1 MELAQYAAIARSYL
15 RELQVNVEDSFE
27 IRIADETN
35 MLQFLSPSSISD
47 VVFILW
53 LDMEMDDDNQSKN
66 SLKASGGI
74 GKKKLQK
81 KFKVGKRHGK
91 RKFRMKRNI

>member
-47 VVFILW
+47 VVFIL
-53 LDMEMDDDNQSKN
+53 
-66 SLKASGGI
+66 
-74 GKKKLQK
+74 
-81 KFKVGKRHGK
+81 
-91 RKFRMKRNI
+91 